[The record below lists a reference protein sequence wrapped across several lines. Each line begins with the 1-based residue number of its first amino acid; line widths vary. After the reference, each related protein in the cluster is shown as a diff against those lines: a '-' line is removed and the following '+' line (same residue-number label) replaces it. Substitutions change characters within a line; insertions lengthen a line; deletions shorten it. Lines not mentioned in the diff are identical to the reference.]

1 MANTPR
7 SLSTTIG
14 FLNGITKRVKLIG
27 RLMVDRRVN
36 PLLKLLPIGALIYLI
51 VPTDLM
57 PLLPFDD
64 AAVLW
69 LGAYLFIEMCPQAIV
84 QEHMRTIEA
93 ESSLKMD
100 ETPVQTTPGEVIDG
114 EFREAGGNQ

>member
-84 QEHMRTIEA
+84 QEHMCAIEA